1 MVLLGAVIV
10 YIRYHNISYPT
21 YFRQIPR
28 IPKNTGAP
36 HRRTNTCSL
45 EGEHSLPSNFPDDIP
60 IYSDTTPSEAT
71 CVDTASYEIR
81 FETKDDIQPVLS
93 FYMQQLDKLKWT
105 NIKMVDNSYDIADS
119 GRHVYATRII
129 AQKYDPTTQSNRQV
143 SILIRNLHDAQNPDS
158 INDFTITEHY

>member
-1 MVLLGAVIV
+1 M
-10 YIRYHNISYPT
+10 
-21 YFRQIPR
+21 
-28 IPKNTGAP
+28 
-36 HRRTNTCSL
+36 
-45 EGEHSLPSNFPDDIP
+45 
-60 IYSDTTPSEAT
+60 
-71 CVDTASYEIR
+71 DTASYEIR